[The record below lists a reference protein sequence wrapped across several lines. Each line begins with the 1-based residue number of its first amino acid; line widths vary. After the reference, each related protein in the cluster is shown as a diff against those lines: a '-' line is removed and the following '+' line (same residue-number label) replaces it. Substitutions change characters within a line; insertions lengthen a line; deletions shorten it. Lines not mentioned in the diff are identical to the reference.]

1 MIEPA
6 GIEPALHLA
15 YLTGE
20 YPRPTDT
27 FIQREVAG
35 HRSRGVTVSTFAVR
49 RPDPDQMRSEA
60 QSAERDG
67 TTSLLPSTAWA
78 VARAHARLA
87 VRSPNAYLRAL
98 RLARR
103 TARPGLRGHV
113 LQGAYFVEAGLLA
126 AQLRRRRI
134 DHLHNHLADSS
145 CTVAMLAS
153 ELSGVPF
160 SFTLHGPTIFYEAHT
175 WRLDEK
181 LRRAAFCS
189 CISYFA
195 RSQAAVFAPE
205 RLDRFHVVHCGVDAA
220 TVRPTVAEPGRSRI
234 LYVGRL
240 TALKGMPVLLEAMV
254 ELLASAPDVE
264 LVVIGDGPDR
274 ADFEQEAQRLGVA
287 SSVSFRGVR
296 SPEEVA
302 EALASSDVFVLPS
315 FAEGVPVSLM
325 EALAAGV
332 PVVATPVGGVGE
344 LVLDGVNGRLVRPA
358 DPVRLAAALAE
369 LLGDA
374 ELRSSMG
381 VAGRELVTAD
391 FDARVESGRLLRL
404 IRDHAAG
411 RTSAVRPDPA

>member
-1 MIEPA
+1 MTDP
-6 GIEPALHLA
+6 PLHLA

-20 YPRPTDT
+20 YPRATDT

-35 HRSRGVTVSTFAVR
+35 HRCRGVVVSTFAIR
-49 RPDPDQMRSEA
+49 RPAPEDLRSDTQERERVA
-60 QSAERDG
+60 TSAV
-67 TTSLLPSTAWA
+67 LPAPAGS
-78 VARAHARLA
+78 VVLAHARLLL
-87 VRSPNAYLRAL
+87 RRPSTYLRAA
-98 RLARR
+98 RLARH
-103 TARPGLRGHV
+103 TARPGLRGHL
-113 LQGAYFVEAGLLA
+113 LQVAYFVEAGLLA
-126 AQLRRRRI
+126 NELRRRRV

-160 SFTLHGPTIFYEAHT
+160 SFTLHGPTIFFEAHT

-205 RLDRFHVVHCGVDAA
+205 RLDRFHVVHCGVDSVGVIPSAA
-220 TVRPTVAEPGRSRI
+220 ECGRARV

-240 TALKGMPVLLEAMV
+240 TSLKGMSVLLDAMV
-254 ELLASAPDVE
+254 AIRDAVPRVE

-274 ADFEQEAQRLGVA
+274 DAFEAHARRLGID

-296 SPEEVA
+296 SPQEVA
-302 EALASSDVFVLPS
+302 DALASTDVFVLPS

-332 PVVATPVGGVGE
+332 PVVSTPVGGVTE
-344 LVLDGVNGRLVRPA
+344 LVEHGVNGMLVRPA
-358 DPVRLAAALAE
+358 DPDALASAVTE
-369 LLGDA
+369 LLGDPDRRR
-374 ELRSSMG
+374 EMG
-381 VAGRELVTAD
+381 AAGRRAVAAD
-391 FDARVESGRLLRL
+391 FDADIESGRLLRL

-411 RTSAVRPDPA
+411 VPSAIRPEPSPR